1 MNIVNNFLN
10 KSEYNDLNNHIFG
23 TGETVNGYTQQFPW
37 FYNNKKV
44 IGSNLDYNFQFI
56 HNVIQNGKIESP
68 NTFEV
73 LKPLLNKLK
82 PKGLIRIK
90 LNLTTKTDKLIKYPL
105 HRDINIKD
113 EKDIEQLK
121 KDNYKV
127 AIYYLNSNNG
137 YTYFEDGKKVKSV
150 ANRLLKFNN
159 VLNHSG
165 TTCTDKN
172 QRVVIN
178 INYINYEV

>member
-1 MNIVNNFLN
+1 MNVVDNFLD
-10 KSEYNDLNNHIFG
+10 KSEYDTLYNHIIG
-23 TGETVNGYTQQFPW
+23 STVTQQFPW
-37 FYNNKKV
+37 YFNSKKIDDV
-44 IGSNLDYNFQFI
+44 NIDYNFQFV
-56 HNVIQNGKIESP
+56 HNVIQNGKIDSP
-68 NTFEV
+68 VTFEV

-90 LNLTTKTDKLIKYPL
+90 LNLTTKTSKIIKYPL
-105 HRDINIKD
+105 HRDINVKD

-127 AIYYLNSNNG
+127 AIFYMNSNNG

-150 ANRLLKFNN
+150 ANRLLKFDN
-159 VLNHSG
+159 VMLHSG
-165 TTCTDKN
+165 TTCTDEN

-178 INYINYEV
+178 INYEV

>member
-1 MNIVNNFLN
+1 MNIVDNFLS
-10 KSEYNDLNNHIFG
+10 KSEYDKLYNCIFG
-23 TGETVNGYTQQFPW
+23 KINYTQQFPW
-37 FYNNKKV
+37 FFNSEKV
-44 IGSNLDYNFQFI
+44 IGSGLDYNFQFV
-56 HNVIQNGKIESP
+56 HNVIADGKIESP
-68 NTFEV
+68 LVLEV

-90 LNLTTKTDKLIKYPL
+90 LNLTTKTHKLIKYPL

-127 AIYYLNSNNG
+127 AIFYMNSNNG

-150 ANRLLKFNN
+150 ANRLLKFDNIMK
-159 VLNHSG
+159 HSG
-165 TTCTDKN
+165 TTCTDEN

-178 INYINYEV
+178 INYEV